1 MSSNNFFTP
10 FVASTSQFLAATMNA
25 PLNALDKMISYMK
38 NTLIECDGNISSSG
52 GTLTWTGTIKIAYL
66 DEDGNAIINTIAAS
80 SKVLG
85 TNEFAYVSLN
95 ANNGTA
101 ITVSTGTLTG
111 ASASTFKTDSLLV
124 LAFRGDGDNIYPVA
138 LKQQLSVSSSAR
150 DAVSHYYKGQPAAS
164 GEVFRHIFDVE
175 TTFSQDFPLSQASCR
190 IPPSGEVL
198 FYGHREGIG
207 AMQIIFDGATT
218 ATFSGESVVFAA
230 GEVLTVMG
238 PDPQDANIEDI
249 GFTFSGLI

>member
-25 PLNALDKMISYMK
+25 PLNALDKAFSYMK

-66 DEDGNAIINTIAAS
+66 DQDGNAIINTIAAS
-80 SKVLG
+80 SKALS
-85 TNEFAYVSLN
+85 TNEFAYVSLS

-111 ASASTFKTDSLLV
+111 ASASTFKNDNLLV
-124 LAFRGDGDNIYPVA
+124 LVFRGDGDNLYPVA
-138 LKQQLSVSSSAR
+138 LKQVLSVSSAAR
-150 DAVSHYYKGQPAAS
+150 DVISHYYKGQPDAS
-164 GEVFRHIFDVE
+164 GEVFRHVFDVE
-175 TTFSQDFPLSQASCR
+175 TTFSQDFLLSQASCR
-190 IPPSGEVL
+190 IQPSGEVL
-198 FYGHREGIG
+198 FYGHREGVGCVSISFSG
-207 AMQIIFDGATT
+207 EST
-218 ATFSGESVVFAA
+218 ATFSGSSTVFAV
-230 GEVLTVMG
+230 GEVLTISG
-238 PDPQDANIEDI
+238 PDPQDANIQDI